1 MGPPGSKMK
10 DSMAASD
17 PFDELG
23 VMPGASRTQIE
34 QSYRSR
40 VVERHRR
47 GVFGIVAQ
55 LRRAQWAFRALV
67 DPAAHE
73 RHRREREQRGRADA
87 GYHRTRQGRQLDLL
101 RGYKQRMADELER
114 RGAENAARHA
124 AALMEIERE
133 LAENDARELARRRR
147 ERLLARAATLVL
159 VVTVGIA
166 LAVFW
171 LRVAP

>member
-1 MGPPGSKMK
+1 MK

-23 VMPGASRTQIE
+23 VIPGASRTQIE

-47 GVFGIVAQ
+47 GVLGIVAR
-55 LRRAQWAFRALV
+55 LRRAQWALRALV
-67 DPAAHE
+67 DPAEHE
-73 RHRREREQRGRADA
+73 RHRREREQRGRVATED
-87 GYHRTRQGRQLDLL
+87 HHTRQGRQLDVL

-114 RGAENAARHA
+114 SGAENAARHA
-124 AALMEIERE
+124 AALAEIERDIAADE
-133 LAENDARELARRRR
+133 AREMERRRR

-159 VVTVGIA
+159 IVTVGVAFA
-166 LAVFW
+166 LFW
-171 LRVAP
+171 LRGEP